1 MKKISVFCVLMLM
14 LVLAHTAA
22 AQMNTSLFIEK
33 VKYKS
38 DGVIEIEFDD
48 NTVRDTSLNWT
59 GRETIAI
66 FDKNGDKID
75 TSFELIG
82 PDWLHIRSH
91 KIKKEETYTF
101 EIKNVSYGTRRDIVY
116 SGFFVASPGWKIEYS
131 EPPRFRRLNSQT
143 GSLAAE
149 VFIRDIEYD
158 RGGRLE
164 VAFAGRID
172 KKINIEWN
180 GSEKAKVNDEMGRS
194 YNASIVEY
202 DRNKLKIK
210 IIDAIENMNYILELS
225 DIPFDSERL
234 LFRVGFVA
242 RDDWRY
248 RPPHPKTK

>member
-1 MKKISVFCVLMLM
+1 MKKISVFCALLL
-14 LVLAHTAA
+14 LVLTQTAA
-22 AQMNTSLFIEK
+22 AQMNTSLFIEE

-48 NTVRDTSLNWT
+48 NTVRDTSLNWN
-59 GRETIAI
+59 GREAIAV
-66 FDKNGDKID
+66 FDKDGNKID
-75 TSFELIG
+75 SSFEAVG
-82 PDWLHIRSH
+82 PDWLHIRSQ
-91 KIKKEETYTF
+91 KITNGETYTF
-101 EIKNVSYGTRRDIVY
+101 EIKNVSYGTRKDITY
-116 SGFFVASPGWKIEYS
+116 SGFFIASPGWKIEYS
-131 EPPRFRRLNSQT
+131 EPPRFRKLNSQT

-158 RGGRLE
+158 RGGYLE

-172 KKINIEWN
+172 KKINIDWN
-180 GSEKAKVNDEMGRS
+180 GSEKVKVNDETGRS

-202 DRNKLKIK
+202 DRNKLKIR
-210 IIDAIENMNYILELS
+210 IINAIENMNYMLELS

-248 RPPHPKTK
+248 RPQHPRTK